1 MRNEKKSIVFAI
13 DVNFWGA
20 YKYGELGL
28 GSQVNYFSFIKASA

>member
-1 MRNEKKSIVFAI
+1 MRNEKNSIVFAI

-28 GSQVNYFSFIKASA
+28 GSQVKKLHVFEFM